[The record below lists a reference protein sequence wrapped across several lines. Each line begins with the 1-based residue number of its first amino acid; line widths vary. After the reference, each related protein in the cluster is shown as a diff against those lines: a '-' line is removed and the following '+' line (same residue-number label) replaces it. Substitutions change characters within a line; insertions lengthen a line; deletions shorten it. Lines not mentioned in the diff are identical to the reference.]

1 MSADQSGSSSASNSE
16 ASNGQNQGNESA
28 ESSEAL
34 SAQSEGGE
42 ALPTEAAVDANPN
55 LSTAEKKE
63 VKKML
68 KSLKVKYNGRET
80 EEQLPFE
87 IPDNPESIEYM
98 RKQIQMAKLGQ
109 TKSQELSSLQKEA
122 ASFIEQLRKN
132 PRKVLSDPTIGV
144 DLKKMAVE
152 MIEEEIENARKSPE
166 QLEKE
171 KLEKELKAMKE
182 EREKEKEENR
192 KRDMDRIQ
200 QQEYERY
207 DMLLSQALD
216 KTDLPKTPYTV
227 KKIADYMIMAVNS
240 GMDVTP
246 EDVIP
251 LVRDE
256 MQNDLKE
263 MFAVMPEDVIEQ
275 IVGKDVLNKLRKKNL
290 QKARSASGTTPIAKP
305 QIKDTGA
312 KAEPTTK
319 AGAKKPM
326 RDFFGF

>member
-1 MSADQSGSSSASNSE
+1 MSTEQSSSSNASSQE
-16 ASNGQNQGNESA
+16 AQNAQNQS
-28 ESSEAL
+28 ESSESQESLQAG
-34 SAQSEGGE
+34 SSQE
-42 ALPTEAAVDANPN
+42 AIPSEAAIDSDPN
-55 LSTAEKKE
+55 LTPVEKKE

-68 KSLKVKYNGRET
+68 KSLKLKFNGREV

-87 IPDNPESIEYM
+87 IPDTPESIEYM
-98 RKQIQMAKLGQ
+98 KKQLQMSRLAQ
-109 TKSQELSSLQKEA
+109 SKSQELSHLQKEA
-122 ASFIEQLRKN
+122 AKFIEDLRKN

-166 QLEKE
+166 QLERE
-171 KLEKELKAMKE
+171 KLESELKAMKE
-182 EREKEKEENR
+182 EREREKEENR

-251 LVRDE
+251 LVREE

-263 MFAVMPEDVIEQ
+263 MFSVMPEDVVEQ
-275 IVGKDVLNKLRKKNL
+275 LVGKDVINKIRRKNL
-290 QKARSASGTTPIAKP
+290 QKARSVQAVAKP
-305 QIKDTGA
+305 QIKDSGI
-312 KAEPTTK
+312 KAEEPK
-319 AGAKKPM
+319 NDGSKKKPM